1 MTDEKINEMV
11 ADAVGKEF
19 EKWGV
24 EHPSLAAMIDRVRL
38 TERTVESLRDTDGYR
53 QAIAAYHRDQ
63 NGLNLLAGLAELAGP
78 ILRRILG
85 L

>member
-1 MTDEKINEMV
+1 MTNEKINELL

-19 EKWGV
+19 DDWAA
-24 EHPSLAAMIDRVRL
+24 EHPTLAAVIDRVRL
-38 TERTVESLRDTDGYR
+38 TEQTIESLRDTEGYR

-63 NGLNLLAGLAELAGP
+63 SELNLLAGLAELAGP
-78 ILRRILG
+78 ILRGILG